1 METAANFVWKD
12 ETDNAVLAQ
21 LYKPFPRELV
31 KVLVVESKKTGAVDY
46 FDYIEMR
53 TAQNRLDDVLGR
65 QNWLVDY
72 EFFGSSGVKCTITV
86 TLPSGKIITG
96 CCLGGISATRD
107 PSDAEKSGAAD
118 SFKRAAVTLGVFR
131 YAYGEGVPEWVRP
144 YLSEEELAI
153 VDSYVGKDTRID
165 PRGGGGG
172 ARTQRP
178 WQERLGGDQGQRQA
192 PRGQRPQTSQRPQAA
207 TQGGSGGR
215 VPATGKELW
224 AMCSKAQRVD
234 ELRAWAREMAA
245 NDESWECRIYDYSP
259 EQVAYAYK
267 WFFEGQEQSD
277 YS

>member
-53 TAQNRLDDVLGR
+53 TVQNRLDDVFGR
-65 QNWLVDY
+65 QNWMVDY
-72 EFFGSSGVKCTITV
+72 EPFGSNGVKCTITA
-86 TLPSGKIITG
+86 TLPSGRSVTG
-96 CCLGGISATRD
+96 CCVGGMSATRD
-107 PSDAEKSGAAD
+107 PSDVEKSGSAD
-118 SFKRAAVTLGVFR
+118 GLKRAAVTLGVFR
-131 YAYGEGVPEWVRP
+131 YAYGEGIPEWVRP

-165 PRGGGGG
+165 PRGGSSRGGG
-172 ARTQRP
+172 AGTQRP
-178 WQERLGGDQGQRQA
+178 WQERLGGDHGQRQA
-192 PRGQRPQTSQRPQAA
+192 PRGQRPQVAA
-207 TQGGSGGR
+207 QGGGGR
-215 VPATGKELW
+215 VPTTGKELW
-224 AMCSKAQRVD
+224 AACSKAQMVD
-234 ELRAWAREMAA
+234 NLKAWAREMAE
-245 NDESWECRIYDYSP
+245 NDETWERRIYDYTP

-267 WFFEGQEQSD
+267 HFFEYKEQSD